1 MAMKDIDI
9 WRSAQLMIQNYGD
22 QRRIGGYG
30 IAAGNG
36 ADRAAGM
43 NGSNQAGTDIV
54 PSATAKEVRRAI
66 RKSTHRQNNFRPLL
80 PRRPLERASPTCAGK
95 TGVFA
100 GGGAL
105 LVGDRRT
112 VERHV
117 RARHRTGRT

>member
-1 MAMKDIDI
+1 MKDIDI

-80 PRRPLERASPTCAGK
+80 PRRPLERARQK
-95 TGVFA
+95 TP
-100 GGGAL
+100 
-105 LVGDRRT
+105 
-112 VERHV
+112 
-117 RARHRTGRT
+117 HRFRE